1 MLQTPKDPLLE
12 AGAVVANRY
21 ELLRVVGEG
30 GMGVVWAARDCRS
43 GDSVALKFLR
53 EERASDVRHQ
63 ERLLREAKAAAAVRH
78 PNVATVHEV
87 LETATG
93 RPFLVMDLLQGEPL
107 AARLA
112 REGTLPLP
120 ECARVLGAVVD
131 AIQAAHGC
139 GIIHRDLKPE
149 NIFLLGA
156 GTSPPSVRVLDFGI
170 AKTVE
175 REDVTHAP
183 SLTTTGTMLG
193 TPYYMAPEQIFGDN
207 DVDGKADV
215 WALGVVLYECLSG
228 KRPTQATGV
237 GQVLKVIMN
246 DAIPPLSEV
255 APDVPAEVAALVSK
269 MLSRRRDD
277 RPDLTLV
284 RAMLAD
290 AASRPSRPSIPTPS
304 RRPSGPTLDSMAIAP
319 SSSRTPPASHRP
331 VASAVAMPPVVARE
345 LVETVPTRRPRVL
358 AVGAVSAGVFA
369 VIGALAVMSGGGE
382 GTLGG
387 QGRASAAGARTIR
400 TGLSSSAPSTAPL
413 TAPSTAPSTAPW
425 VGRPATSRSLAV
437 FTSAASAASTAPK
450 GGPRTP
456 PVATV
461 APSGTIP
468 SGERR

>member
-1 MLQTPKDPLLE
+1 MLQTSKDPLLE

-21 ELLRVVGEG
+21 ELERVVGEG
-30 GMGVVWAARDCRS
+30 GMGVVWAASDRKTGNR
-43 GDSVALKFLR
+43 VALKFLR
-53 EERASDVRHQ
+53 EDRASDVRHQ

-112 REGTLPLP
+112 RDGTLPLP

-131 AIQAAHGC
+131 AIQAAHGS

-175 REDVTHAP
+175 REDTTHAP

-255 APDVPAEVAALVSK
+255 APDVPNDVAALVSK

-277 RPDLTLV
+277 RPDLTQV
-284 RAMLAD
+284 RAVLAD

-319 SSSRTPPASHRP
+319 ISSRTPPASSRRT
-331 VASAVAMPPVVARE
+331 VASAVATPPALARE
-345 LVETVPTRRPRVL
+345 V
-358 AVGAVSAGVFA
+358 
-369 VIGALAVMSGGGE
+369 
-382 GTLGG
+382 
-387 QGRASAAGARTIR
+387 
-400 TGLSSSAPSTAPL
+400 
-413 TAPSTAPSTAPW
+413 
-425 VGRPATSRSLAV
+425 
-437 FTSAASAASTAPK
+437 
-450 GGPRTP
+450 
-456 PVATV
+456 
-461 APSGTIP
+461 
-468 SGERR
+468 

>member
-1 MLQTPKDPLLE
+1 MLQTSKDPLLE

-21 ELLRVVGEG
+21 ELERVVGEG
-30 GMGVVWAARDCRS
+30 GMGVVWAASDRKTGNR
-43 GDSVALKFLR
+43 VALKFLR
-53 EERASDVRHQ
+53 EDRASDVRHQ

-112 REGTLPLP
+112 RDGTLPLP

-131 AIQAAHGC
+131 AIQAAHGS

-156 GTSPPSVRVLDFGI
+156 GTSSPSVRVLDFGI

-175 REDVTHAP
+175 REDATHAP

-255 APDVPAEVAALVSK
+255 APDVPTDVAALVSK

-277 RPDLTLV
+277 RPDLSQV
-284 RAMLAD
+284 RAVLAD

-319 SSSRTPPASHRP
+319 ISSRTPPAASQRT
-331 VASAVAMPPVVARE
+331 VASAVPTPPALARE
-345 LVETVPTRRPRVL
+345 VAEPRPVRRPRL
-358 AVGAVSAGVFA
+358 LAAGAVGAGAFA
-369 VIGALAVMSGGGE
+369 VVGVLTVMSGGGE
-382 GTLGG
+382 GGTLAGE
-387 QGRASAAGARTIR
+387 GRGSTEGARTIR
-400 TGLSSSAPSTAPL
+400 SAS
-413 TAPSTAPSTAPW
+413 
-425 VGRPATSRSLAV
+425 V
-437 FTSAASAASTAPK
+437 ASAALTLTGQPSAARTMVGRAPAGQASIAPAIATSAPK
-450 GGPRTP
+450 AGPRPTP
-456 PVATV
+456 VTTA

>member
-1 MLQTPKDPLLE
+1 MVMLQTPKDPLLE

-21 ELLRVVGEG
+21 ELERVVGEG
-30 GMGVVWAARDCRS
+30 GMGVVWAARDKKS
-43 GDSVALKFLR
+43 GDRVALKFLR
-53 EERASDVRHQ
+53 EDRAADVRHQ

-87 LETATG
+87 LETANG

-112 REGTLPLP
+112 RDGTLPLP

-131 AIQAAHGC
+131 AIQAAHGS
-139 GIIHRDLKPE
+139 GIVHRDLKPE

-156 GTSPPSVRVLDFGI
+156 ATSAPSVRVLDFGI
-170 AKTVE
+170 AKTAE
-175 REDVTHAP
+175 RDDATHAP

-207 DVDGKADV
+207 DVDGRADV

-255 APDVPAEVAALVSK
+255 APEVPADVATLVSK
-269 MLSRRRDD
+269 MLSRRRED
-277 RPDLTLV
+277 RPDLAVV

-290 AASRPSRPSIPTPS
+290 AAARPSRPSIPTPS
-304 RRPSGPTLDSMAIAP
+304 RRPSGPTLDSIAISPPA
-319 SSSRTPPASHRP
+319 SSRTPPASSRRTL
-331 VASAVAMPPVVARE
+331 ASAMATPPALARE
-345 LVETVPTRRPRVL
+345 LATTTPSRRPRL
-358 AVGAVSAGVFA
+358 LAAGAVGA
-369 VIGALAVMSGGGE
+369 GALAVASALAVSSGAGE
-382 GTLGG
+382 GGALGA
-387 QGRASAAGARTIR
+387 QGRESTGGPRTLRSAVALSGAP
-400 TGLSSSAPSTAPL
+400 LVSAPV
-413 TAPSTAPSTAPW
+413 PSGPRAS
-425 VGRPATSRSLAV
+425 TSRPPV
-437 FTSAASAASTAPK
+437 GIASTAPK

>member
-1 MLQTPKDPLLE
+1 MLQTSKDPLLE

-21 ELLRVVGEG
+21 ELERVVGEG
-30 GMGVVWAARDCRS
+30 GMGVVWAASDRKTGNR
-43 GDSVALKFLR
+43 VALKFLR
-53 EERASDVRHQ
+53 EDRASDVRHQ

-112 REGTLPLP
+112 RDGTLPLP

-131 AIQAAHGC
+131 AIQAAHGS

-175 REDVTHAP
+175 REDTTHAP

-255 APDVPAEVAALVSK
+255 APDVPTDVAALVSK

-277 RPDLTLV
+277 RPDLTQV
-284 RAMLAD
+284 RAVLAD

-319 SSSRTPPASHRP
+319 ISSRTPPASSRQT
-331 VASAVAMPPVVARE
+331 VASAVATPPALARE
-345 LVETVPTRRPRVL
+345 VAETRPVRRPRLLAAV
-358 AVGAVSAGVFA
+358 AVGAGAFA
-369 VIGALAVMSGGGE
+369 VVGVLTVMSGAGE
-382 GTLGG
+382 GGTLAGE
-387 QGRASAAGARTIR
+387 GRGSTEGARTIR
-400 TGLSSSAPSTAPL
+400 SG
-413 TAPSTAPSTAPW
+413 
-425 VGRPATSRSLAV
+425 
-437 FTSAASAASTAPK
+437 SAASAALTLAGEPSTTRRVVARPPAGQVSVAPV
-450 GGPRTP
+450 
-456 PVATV
+456 VATSASRTGSRPTPV
-461 APSGTIP
+461 TTAAPSGTIP